1 MVIINKLIIS
11 ILGFSAYELPRKIHL
26 THAYHAT
33 DGLIYF
39 LLIRTILFGS
49 MMQNYNYIKSN
60 VLLIIA
66 MPIIIVGFYSP
77 EVLDACDGSL
87 GQVYYP
93 LIFAVP

>member
-1 MVIINKLIIS
+1 MNCPGKS
-11 ILGFSAYELPRKIHL
+11 ILLM
-26 THAYHAT
+26 
-33 DGLIYF
+33 LIMLLMDYF
-39 LLIRTILFGS
+39 TSYQSEQSYSVRW
-49 MMQNYNYIKSN
+49 MQNYNYIKSN

-93 LIFAVP
+93 LFFAVP